1 MNEHIKKAE
10 EKMDK
15 CINALEHEYSS
26 IRAGKANPGVLDKI
40 SIEYYGAATPIAQIA
55 TIAASDARTLTI
67 SPWDAT
73 QLKAIEKA
81 IQASDIGIN
90 PINDGKAIRLGF
102 PPLTEERRKDLVKQI
117 SKYGEEAK
125 VTVRNIRRDTMDKLK
140 AMQKKSE
147 ITEDDL
153 KTLEK
158 DLQKSTDK
166 FTAKIDEAVKLK
178 DKEIMTV

>member
-1 MNEHIKKAE
+1 MNEHIKAAE
-10 EKMDK
+10 EKMQK
-15 CINALEHEYSS
+15 CINSLVHEYSS

-40 SIEYYGAATPIAQIA
+40 SIEYYGAPTPVGQIAQIA
-55 TIAASDARTLTI
+55 AADARTLTI
-67 SPWDAT
+67 APWDPS

-90 PINDGKAIRLGF
+90 PQNDGKVIRLNF
-102 PPLTEERRKDLVKQI
+102 PPLTEERRKDLVKQVA
-117 SKYGEEAK
+117 KYGEEAK
-125 VTVRNIRRDTMDKLK
+125 VTVRNVRRDYMDKLK

-166 FTAKIDEAVKLK
+166 FTAKIDEEVKSK
-178 DKEIMTV
+178 EAEIMKV